1 MNKLQVHSVE
11 QPESDITAFVL
22 SCNRLEV
29 LDQTLKS
36 FLATKNL
43 TVKLVILD
51 DSAEPGV
58 FETLVE
64 RYGNISD
71 VICFPRNRGQWWALD
86 FLVSYC
92 DTEYIFYIEDDWQF
106 LESGYLERS
115 LNVLKNHRDIGTV
128 DISGRTLAD
137 QGYVTHEPELVDG
150 EFYYKRFWR
159 VSDYHYHWYGWTG
172 SPNLKRRDD
181 LILLGRV
188 EKWHN
193 EWNIDRRFLA
203 LGLRS
208 VFLTG
213 KYVQHLGDTCS
224 RMAGQRPDDSKTPE
238 DFFPAELRPNRVYP
252 EFDYFTWDRPFNY
265 VNDIT
270 LVTALVD
277 LQIRDRNFE
286 SRYLASVMK
295 ILESRHP
302 IVIFSEPRFRGFILA
317 QRAGRPTT
325 IIDFTTEDLE
335 KLEFFPRVLELV
347 GMPSWRNQADWIE
360 SSALTSFYYLPFS
373 LVKQKLLETASQQGS
388 SSYYYWLDPDMF
400 TSYEINTS
408 INDMYF
414 TRVPRDRFF
423 MLKFPFSMG
432 AELHGLHASILEMLA
447 GAIPEHLVRG
457 TMFGGTPDQISKV
470 TEEFYKYLGWTLN
483 SGTVGAEEAIYTI
496 LSMRRPDLIGC
507 VDIASGDIREYINK
521 LR

>member
-51 DSAEPGV
+51 DSAAPGV
-58 FETLVE
+58 FDTLVD
-64 RYGNISD
+64 RYGDIAD

-92 DTEYIFYIEDDWQF
+92 DTDYIFYIEDDWLF

-137 QGYVTHEPELVDG
+137 QGYVTHEPELTDG

-213 KYVQHLGDTCS
+213 TYVQHLGDSCS

-238 DFFPAELRPNRVYP
+238 DFFPSELRPNRVYP
-252 EFDYFTWDRPFNY
+252 EFDYFRWDRPFNY
-265 VNDIT
+265 VDDIT

-277 LQIRDRNFE
+277 LEITGGNFE
-286 SRYLASVMK
+286 SGYLVSVGQ

-302 IVIFSEPRFRGFILA
+302 VVIFAEPRFRDWILA
-317 QRAGRPTT
+317 QRAGKPTT
-325 IIDFTTEDLE
+325 IIDFTKTDLE
-335 KLEFFPRVLELV
+335 KLEFFPRVQELIQ
-347 GMPSWRNQADWIE
+347 MPSWRNQADWIE
-360 SSALTSFYYLPFS
+360 HSSLTSFYYLPFS
-373 LVKQKLLETASQQGS
+373 LVKQKLLNQATQHGS
-388 SSYYYWLDPDMF
+388 SSYYYWLDPDLF
-400 TSYEINTS
+400 TKQEIRTG
-408 INDMYF
+408 INDIYF

-423 MLKFPFSMG
+423 ITASAL
-432 AELHGLHASILEMLA
+432 ELGSELAGMHAGILEILA
-447 GAIPEHLVRG
+447 GSKPEHQALSSV
-457 TMFGGTPDQISKV
+457 FGGTADQIHKV
-470 TEEFYKYLGWTLN
+470 TELFYQYLGWSLN
-483 SGTVGAEEAIYTI
+483 SGALGSADAVHTV
-496 LSMRRPDLIGC
+496 LSQKRSDLIGK
-507 VDIASGDIREYINK
+507 VLIPSADLGAYLGSLK
-521 LR
+521 